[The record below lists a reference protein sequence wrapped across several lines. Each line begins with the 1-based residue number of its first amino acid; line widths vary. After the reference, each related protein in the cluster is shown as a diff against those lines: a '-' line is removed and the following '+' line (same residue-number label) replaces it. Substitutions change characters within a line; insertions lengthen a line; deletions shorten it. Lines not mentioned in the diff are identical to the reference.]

1 MTRIGD
7 GNRGRL
13 PIVVFLVLLLI
24 LGVQLS
30 VALHRTLTGDRP
42 GAFSALYAVGDTV
55 RFLEAVESNGKQ
67 VWVSLA
73 GGDGT
78 ATVVYAFHTECVHC
92 RAVAPA
98 WTQHFANSGSASGH
112 VRRVAVTEED
122 PATAGQYATRFRW
135 HHVDVLSL
143 ADLPSKRHRA
153 CTLRIGRHASQPPL
167 EWTAGTGRRWAS
179 RRPRSNPVVR
189 SRPSRRGP
197 PTGQS
202 RCANVPGAGTA
213 VGRLSNR
220 RRRSP

>member
-1 MTRIGD
+1 MTRVGD
-7 GNRGRL
+7 GNRKHL
-13 PIVVFLVLLLI
+13 PIVVFLVLLLS

-42 GAFSALYAVGDTV
+42 GGFPAPYAVGDTV

-67 VWVSLA
+67 VRVSLA

-143 ADLPSKRHRA
+143 ADLPSKD
-153 CTLRIGRHASQPPL
+153 
-167 EWTAGTGRRWAS
+167 
-179 RRPRSNPVVR
+179 
-189 SRPSRRGP
+189 
-197 PTGQS
+197 
-202 RCANVPGAGTA
+202 
-213 VGRLSNR
+213 R
-220 RRRSP
+220 RRLLVSRTPWVFVFDSAGVLLHHGYGGNLDRIQQAIGSPSG